1 MTAVTKDILLRE
13 YTTALRDG
21 TAAMFIGAGISR
33 AAGFVDWKQLLREI
47 AQELELDI
55 DRESDL
61 VALAQFHCNHRR
73 GRDRLNQLLIDEFLE
88 DVTLTTN
95 HHLIASLPLR
105 TVWTTNYDDLI
116 ERGFEVAHKRIDVKR
131 RSADF
136 ATTRRRSDVTIYKMH
151 GDRSAPAEAVLTK
164 EDYETYDQTRELFTI
179 ALKGDLTM
187 KTFLFI
193 GVSFAD
199 PNVLYLLSRVKQ
211 LLDTNGRKH
220 FCILKRPD
228 PNDYEGAEYD
238 GKRFPHWLSDLRR
251 YNIQPVLVDSYDE
264 VTRLLEELGR
274 RSHLHDIFI
283 SGSAADF
290 NPYGEVKLKE
300 LCRLLGS
307 ELIRKNFNII
317 SGFGQGVA
325 DAVIVG
331 AMQALARND
340 DQRLQLRPFPQDVPV
355 GVDRA
360 EFWKDYRTKM
370 IADAGVCVVLAGN
383 KRDESGGIVRASG
396 VSQEVALTRAQ
407 GKYVIPIGATGH
419 VARELWDAA
428 VADSSAWFGDRDV
441 SARLRVLGDESAE
454 PAKIVEAV
462 LSIIEIISK

>member
-1 MTAVTKDILLRE
+1 MPAVTMDILLRE
-13 YTTALRDG
+13 YTAALRDG

-33 AAGFVDWKQLLREI
+33 AAGFVDWKQLLKEI
-47 AQELELDI
+47 AEELDLDI

-88 DVTLTTN
+88 DVTLTPN
-95 HHLIASLPLR
+95 HNLIASLPLR

-116 ERGFEVAHKRIDVKR
+116 ERAFEEAHKRIDVKR

-136 ATTRRRSDVTIYKMH
+136 ATTRRRSDATIYKMH

-164 EDYETYDQTRELFTI
+164 EDYETYDETRELFTI

-211 LLDTNGRKH
+211 LLDKNGRKH
-220 FCILKRPD
+220 FCILKRPRPD
-228 PNDYEGAEYD
+228 DYEGAEYD
-238 GKRFPHWLSDLRR
+238 CKRFPHWLSDLRR

-264 VTRLLEELGR
+264 VTQVLEELGR

-290 NPYGEVKLKE
+290 NPYGEARFQE

-307 ELIRKNFNII
+307 ELIQRNFNII
-317 SGFGQGVA
+317 SGFGRGVA

-331 AMQALARND
+331 AMQTLARND
-340 DQRLQLRPFPQDVPV
+340 DQRLQLRPFPQAVPD

-360 EFWKDYRTKM
+360 EFWKDYRNKM

-383 KRDESGGIVRASG
+383 KRDESGSIIRASG
-396 VSQEVALTRAQ
+396 VSQEVELTREQ
-407 GKYVIPIGATGH
+407 GKLVVPVGATGH

-428 VADSSAWFGDRDV
+428 VGDQRVWFGDHDV
-441 SARLRVLGDESAE
+441 SAPFQVIGDESAE
-454 PAKIVEAV
+454 PARIVRAV
-462 LSIIEIISK
+462 LDILAIISK